1 MVPKLVLTVVGL
13 DLKDV
18 VFGKLRKA
26 GIDINRVNLVNEG
39 RLGNFRTLTYETDI
53 SDDELIYKRRA
64 FMEYIS
70 EEDGLLALY
79 EHGDWCSVY
88 IFGRWA
94 FKPREDHAF

>member
-1 MVPKLVLTVVGL
+1 MAKLVLTIVGL
-13 DLKDV
+13 DLKDI

-26 GIDINRVNLVNEG
+26 GIDINRVNPVNEG

-53 SDDELIYKRRA
+53 PDDDLIYKRRE
-64 FMEYIS
+64 FMGGVA

-79 EHGDWCSVY
+79 EHGDWLNVY

-94 FKPREDHAF
+94 FKSREDHAF